1 MFLSVRAVSSVKAA
15 IARMRGRGHKTGRH
29 PQTLRHRG
37 DRSLAILAVSKLLC
51 HPEGCGPRVG
61 QPLDVR
67 TTRSS
72 SLCGGAGQ
80 AAGFSVEETGTR
92 DLGPETRCGPEV
104 GEVMSG
110 VLAWPGPH
118 PKSSR

>member
-1 MFLSVRAVSSVKAA
+1 
-15 IARMRGRGHKTGRH
+15 MRGRGHKTGRH